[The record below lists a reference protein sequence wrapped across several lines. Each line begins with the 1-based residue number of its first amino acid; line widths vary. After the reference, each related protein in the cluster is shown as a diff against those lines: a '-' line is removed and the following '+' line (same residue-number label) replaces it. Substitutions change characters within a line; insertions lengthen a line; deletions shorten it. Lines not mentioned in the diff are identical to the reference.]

1 MAATQISK
9 VGQETLKRLLG
20 QKMQLE
26 NQIQSYIQGMKD
38 SMNLEGDGWVINLE
52 EMVFHQEFQQSVNGD
67 KPDVVGTTAGH
78 TTRE

>member
-1 MAATQISK
+1 
-9 VGQETLKRLLG
+9 
-20 QKMQLE
+20 MQLE